1 MAELTKPNLIKN
13 PKRAQLLLDKIK
25 GKSKFTLFDGEAEVL
40 LEFDGGMKS
49 TAAMAFASKRYADI
63 PKGKFL
69 VVIDGKQ
76 KTEFPTLI
84 GLSGIK
90 KTKEFGSSKG
100 SGGGAD
106 ATASTETM
114 QCYYA
119 AYLLNTTDE
128 DFKRG
133 RVSNNSYAEE
143 LTQFFA
149 SRPELV
155 EGYDKK
161 TRLSFQDCWDFWV
174 VKLKEDAEW
183 MDTFIATANKIK
195 INATNFTKRPVYFH
209 RGSPFMDSI
218 YARKKKCEKHNKDL
232 IKSGTPP
239 SELKES
245 IASFSDD
252 KWNPGDIWM
261 STINPNAGPY
271 QPFSWQP
278 PVVSEDMQQHVCDW
292 PSLQTAV
299 YQSAMSG
306 ETLGISLKKSGKDA
320 SFRAFNSK
328 DPEARKDKITYSGYR
343 FGSGDFFNSADMYIE
358 FNNGSMQYRAT
369 ASTSSWQG
377 EIKGTKASGGK
388 CGGGPTNYYCELY
401 FDRSIDSDSKL
412 ASGTW
417 REKKGKISVADK
429 EKMYEL
435 YLLYNENQK
444 VDKKKIAPTVSIAK
458 TLKNNP
464 YDSLSDDFI
473 KTENKNKFI
482 YTSKTMSVSLDDFLI
497 LGDNF
502 GKNKAAN
509 FYFGKYMALVFVDII
524 QSNSPAKR
532 NQFATEVIR
541 YAMSNIDNVSTY
553 FWKIY

>member
-1 MAELTKPNLIKN
+1 MAELTKPNLVKN
-13 PKRAQLLLDKIK
+13 PKRAKLLLDKIK
-25 GKSKFTLFDGEAEVL
+25 DKSKFTLFDGEAQVL
-40 LEFDGGMKS
+40 LEFVDGMKS
-49 TAAMAFASKRYADI
+49 TAAMAFVSKRYADI
-63 PKGKFL
+63 PAGKIF

-76 KTEFPTLI
+76 KTEFPTLLA
-84 GLSGIK
+84 LSGIK

-119 AYLLNTTDE
+119 AYLLNNPDLNLL
-128 DFKRG
+128 DP
-133 RVSNNSYAEE
+133 NNSYAEE

-149 SRPELV
+149 SRPQLV

-161 TRLSFQDCWDFWV
+161 KQLSFQDCWDFWV
-174 VKLKEDAEW
+174 VRLKEDAEW
-183 MDTFIATANKIK
+183 MDTFISTANKIK

-299 YQSAMSG
+299 YQSAISG
-306 ETLGISLKKSGKDA
+306 ETLGISLKKSGKTA
-320 SFRAFNSK
+320 SFRAFNSQ
-328 DPEARKDKITYSGYR
+328 DPETRKDKITYSGYR

-401 FDRSIDSDSKL
+401 FDRSIDSDKKL
-412 ASGTW
+412 DSGTW
-417 REKKGKISVADK
+417 KEKKGGIKIADK
-429 EKMYEL
+429 KKMYEL
-435 YLLYNENQK
+435 YLKYNENQK
-444 VDKKKIAPTVSIAK
+444 VDEKKITPSVSIAK

-464 YDSLSDDFI
+464 YDSLSDNFI
-473 KTENKNKFI
+473 KTENKNKFM
-482 YTSKTMSVSLDDFLI
+482 YTSKTMNVSLGDFLI

-524 QSNSPAKR
+524 QSNSSEKR

>member
-1 MAELTKPNLIKN
+1 MAELTKPNLVKN
-13 PKRAQLLLDKIK
+13 PKRAQLLLEKITN
-25 GKSKFTLFDGEAEVL
+25 KSKFVLFDGEAEVL
-40 LEFDGGMKS
+40 LEFVDGKTG

-69 VVIDGKQ
+69 VIIDGKQ

-84 GLSGIK
+84 ALSDIK

-119 AYLLNTTDE
+119 AYLLN
-128 DFKRG
+128 
-133 RVSNNSYAEE
+133 NNDLSLLDPNKSYAEE
-143 LTQFFA
+143 LTKFFA
-149 SRPELV
+149 SRPGLV
-155 EGYDKK
+155 EGYDKNK
-161 TRLSFQDCWDFWV
+161 QLSFQDCWDFWV
-174 VKLKEDAEW
+174 VNLKEDAEW

-261 STINPNAGPY
+261 STINPNVMPY

-278 PVVSEDMQQHVCDW
+278 EFMSENMQQHVCDW

-306 ETLGISLKKSGKDA
+306 ETLGISLKKTGKSA
-320 SFRAFNSK
+320 SLTVFNSK

-377 EIKGTKASGGK
+377 EVKGTKASGGK
-388 CGGGPTNYYCELY
+388 CGGGPTNYYSELY
-401 FDRSIDSDSKL
+401 FDRSIDSDKKL
-412 ASGTW
+412 ESGTW
-417 REKKGKISVADK
+417 REKKGRISAADK

-435 YLLYNENQK
+435 YLKYNENQK
-444 VDKKKIAPTVSIAK
+444 VDKTKITPSVSIDK
-458 TLKNNP
+458 TLTNNP
-464 YDSLSDDFI
+464 YDSLSDNFI
-473 KTENKNKFI
+473 QTENKNKFI
-482 YTSKTMSVSLDDFLI
+482 YTSKNNNVSLGDFLI

>member
-1 MAELTKPNLIKN
+1 MAELTKPNLVKN
-13 PKRAQLLLDKIK
+13 PKRAKLLLDKIK
-25 GKSKFTLFDGEAEVL
+25 DKSKFTLFDGEAEVF
-40 LEFDGGMKS
+40 LEFVGGMKS
-49 TAAMAFASKRYADI
+49 TAAMAFVSKRYADI
-63 PKGKFL
+63 PAGKIF

-76 KTEFPTLI
+76 KTEFPTLLA
-84 GLSGIK
+84 LSGIK

-119 AYLLNTTDE
+119 AYLLNNPDLNLL
-128 DFKRG
+128 DP
-133 RVSNNSYAEE
+133 NNSYAEE

-149 SRPELV
+149 SRPQLV

-161 TRLSFQDCWDFWV
+161 KQLSFQDCWDFWV
-174 VKLKEDAEW
+174 VRLKEDAEW
-183 MDTFIATANKIK
+183 MDTFISTANKIK

-245 IASFSDD
+245 LSGFSDD

-261 STINPNAGPY
+261 STINPNVMPY

-299 YQSAMSG
+299 YQSAISG
-306 ETLGISLKKSGKDA
+306 ETLGISLKKSGKTA
-320 SFRAFNSK
+320 SFRAFNSQ
-328 DPEARKDKITYSGYR
+328 DPETRKDKITYSGYR

-401 FDRSIDSDSKL
+401 FDRSIDSDKKL
-412 ASGTW
+412 DSGTW
-417 REKKGKISVADK
+417 KEKKGGIKIADK
-429 EKMYEL
+429 KKMYEL
-435 YLLYNENQK
+435 YLKYNENQK
-444 VDKKKIAPTVSIAK
+444 VDEKKITPSVSIAK

-464 YDSLSDDFI
+464 YNSLSNDFLR
-473 KTENKNKFI
+473 TENKNKLI
-482 YTSKTMSVSLDDFLI
+482 YTSTKKNVSLGDFLI

-524 QSNSPAKR
+524 QSNPPAKQ

>member
-1 MAELTKPNLIKN
+1 MAELTKPNLVKN
-13 PKRAQLLLDKIK
+13 PKRAKLLLDKIK
-25 GKSKFTLFDGEAEVL
+25 DKSKFTLFDGEAEVF
-40 LEFDGGMKS
+40 LEFVGGMKS
-49 TAAMAFASKRYADI
+49 TAAMAFVSKRYADI
-63 PKGKFL
+63 PAGKIF

-76 KTEFPTLI
+76 KTEFPTLLA
-84 GLSGIK
+84 LSGIK

-119 AYLLNTTDE
+119 AYLLNNPDLNLL
-128 DFKRG
+128 DP
-133 RVSNNSYAEE
+133 NNSYAEE

-149 SRPELV
+149 SRPQLV

-161 TRLSFQDCWDFWV
+161 KQLSFQDCWDFWV
-174 VKLKEDAEW
+174 VRLKEDAEW
-183 MDTFIATANKIK
+183 MDTFISTANKIK

-299 YQSAMSG
+299 YQSAISG
-306 ETLGISLKKSGKDA
+306 ETLGISLKKSGKTA
-320 SFRAFNSK
+320 SFRAFNSQ
-328 DPEARKDKITYSGYR
+328 DPETRKDKITYSGYR

-401 FDRSIDSDSKL
+401 FDRSIDSDKKL
-412 ASGTW
+412 DSGTW
-417 REKKGKISVADK
+417 KEKKGGIKIADK
-429 EKMYEL
+429 KKMYEL
-435 YLLYNENQK
+435 YLKYNENQK
-444 VDKKKIAPTVSIAK
+444 VDEKKITPSVSIAK

-464 YDSLSDDFI
+464 YDSLSDNFI
-473 KTENKNKFI
+473 KTENKNKFM
-482 YTSKTMSVSLDDFLI
+482 YTSKTMNVSLGDFLI

-524 QSNSPAKR
+524 QSNSSAKQ

>member
-1 MAELTKPNLIKN
+1 MAELTKPNLVKN
-13 PKRAQLLLDKIK
+13 PKRAKLLLDKIK
-25 GKSKFTLFDGEAEVL
+25 DKSKFTLFDGEAEVF
-40 LEFDGGMKS
+40 LEFVDGMKS
-49 TAAMAFASKRYADI
+49 TAAMAFVSKRYADI
-63 PKGKFL
+63 PAGKIF

-76 KTEFPTLI
+76 KTEFPTLLA
-84 GLSGIK
+84 LSGIK

-106 ATASTETM
+106 ATAATESM
-114 QCYYA
+114 CCYYA
-119 AYLLNTTDE
+119 AYLFNSS
-128 DFKRG
+128 
-133 RVSNNSYAEE
+133 VSEYKLGKSYDEE
-143 LTQFFA
+143 LSKFFIQNPKFVDA
-149 SRPELV
+149 
-155 EGYDKK
+155 YDKNK
-161 TRLSFQDCWDFWV
+161 QLSFQDCWDFWV
-174 VKLKEDAEW
+174 VNLKEDTEW

-232 IKSGTPP
+232 IKSGTAT

-261 STINPNAGPY
+261 STINPDVMPY

-278 PVVSEDMQQHVCDW
+278 KFMSENMQQHVCDW

-306 ETLGISLKKSGKDA
+306 ETLGISLKKTGKSA
-320 SFRAFNSK
+320 SLTVFNSK

-377 EIKGTKASGGK
+377 EVKGTKASGGK
-388 CGGGPTNYYCELY
+388 CGGGPTNYYSELY
-401 FDRSIDSDSKL
+401 FDRSIDSDKKL
-412 ASGTW
+412 DSGKW
-417 REKKGKISVADK
+417 QEKKGIITPNDK
-429 EKMYEL
+429 KKMHEL
-435 YLLYNENQK
+435 YLKYNKNQA
-444 VDKKKIAPTVSIAK
+444 VNTIAPSVSIDK
-458 TLKNNP
+458 ILKKNP

-482 YTSKTMSVSLDDFLI
+482 YTSKINTVGLNDFLR
-497 LGDNF
+497 LGNNF
-502 GKNKAAN
+502 GKDKAEN
-509 FYFGKYMALVFVDII
+509 FYFGKYMALVFVDTI
-524 QSNSPAKR
+524 QSGTSKKR

>member
-1 MAELTKPNLIKN
+1 MAELTKPNLVKN
-13 PKRAQLLLDKIK
+13 PKRAQLLLEKITN
-25 GKSKFTLFDGEAEVL
+25 KSKFVLFDGEAEVL
-40 LEFDGGMKS
+40 LEFVDGKTG

-69 VVIDGKQ
+69 VIIDGKQ

-84 GLSGIK
+84 ALSDIK

-119 AYLLNTTDE
+119 AYLLN
-128 DFKRG
+128 
-133 RVSNNSYAEE
+133 NNDLSLLDPNKSYAEE
-143 LTQFFA
+143 LTKFFA
-149 SRPELV
+149 SRPGLV
-155 EGYDKK
+155 EGYDKNK
-161 TRLSFQDCWDFWV
+161 QLSFQDCWDFWV
-174 VKLKEDAEW
+174 VNLKEDAEW

-232 IKSGTPP
+232 IKSGTAT

-261 STINPNAGPY
+261 STINPDVMPY

-278 PVVSEDMQQHVCDW
+278 EFMSENMQQHVCDW

-306 ETLGISLKKSGKDA
+306 ETLGISLKKSGKNA

-377 EIKGTKASGGK
+377 EVKGTKASGGK
-388 CGGGPTNYYCELY
+388 CGGGPTNYYSELY
-401 FDRSIDSDSKL
+401 FDRSIDSDKKL
-412 ASGTW
+412 ESGTW
-417 REKKGKISVADK
+417 REKKGRISAADK

-435 YLLYNENQK
+435 YLKYNENQK
-444 VDKKKIAPTVSIAK
+444 VDKTKITPSVSIDK
-458 TLKNNP
+458 TLTNNP
-464 YDSLSDDFI
+464 YDSLSDNFI
-473 KTENKNKFI
+473 QTENKNKFI
-482 YTSKTMSVSLDDFLI
+482 YTSKNNNVSLGDFLI